1 MKLTRA
7 ARTQLLKLIADAAPL
22 DGTYFRSVA
31 FRYFHPDDLISGEG
45 TRQHG
50 GRFVP
55 VGVRAVYA
63 SAEED
68 TALREV
74 TQRKTALGGE
84 HRIDVGEYPRMI
96 YLLSISTQRNLDLTD
111 RPDKQVEQVVRRC
124 LAGGGH
130 AASQEL
136 AAIWIKKGIE
146 SVVFPSATGAGK
158 NVAVYLENAKGNS
171 VIVRNRDEVLKAL
184 RRTTVRGSS
193 ARR

>member
-1 MKLTRA
+1 MLTRA
-7 ARTQLLKLIADAAPL
+7 ARSRLLKLIANAGPL
-22 DGTYFRSVA
+22 NGTFFRSVA

-45 TRQHG
+45 PRQHG

-74 TQRKTALGGE
+74 TQRKATLGGE

-96 YLLSISTQRNLDLTD
+96 YLLSISTQRNLDLTNGL
-111 RPDKQVEQVVRRC
+111 DKQVEQVVWHC
-124 LAGGGH
+124 LAGRGH

-136 AAIWIKKGIE
+136 AVTTSAASKRGI
-146 SVVFPSATGAGK
+146 PPLPIRRPPGAPRGR
-158 NVAVYLENAKGNS
+158 ARAARTRRRENRVQG
-171 VIVRNRDEVLKAL
+171 
-184 RRTTVRGSS
+184 
-193 ARR
+193 